1 MPGTFSKEVKIFYPR
16 FKREELVGRLKRS
29 FVEISRRIEIMDAWL
44 FGSYAKG
51 TNTAFSD
58 IDIFVVVG
66 DNYGMNA
73 YSICWDLIGIPEIE
87 LHIYTKEEA
96 DVMMRT
102 GNPFLKEVKNDGIAL
117 LEFHDNEAGKR
128 YGDPRFP

>member
-1 MPGTFSKEVKIFYPR
+1 MKVFYPK
-16 FKREELVGRLKRS
+16 FKKEELVGRLKRN
-29 FVEISRRIEIMDAWL
+29 FIEISRRIEIMDAWL

-66 DNYGMNA
+66 DNHGMNA

-96 DVMMRT
+96 DVMKRN
-102 GNPFLKEVKNDGIAL
+102 GNPFLKEVKNDGITL
-117 LEFHDNEAGKR
+117 VGI
-128 YGDPRFP
+128 P